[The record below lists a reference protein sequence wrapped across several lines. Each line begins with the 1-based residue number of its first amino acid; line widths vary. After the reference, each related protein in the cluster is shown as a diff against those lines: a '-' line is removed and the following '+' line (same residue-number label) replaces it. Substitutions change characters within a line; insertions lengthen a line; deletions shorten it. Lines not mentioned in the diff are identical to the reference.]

1 VDASCVITYVLR
13 ESLPRCDLAWPY
25 CIGKAFGIAHDRVIT
40 APVIVLQM
48 STPNLNMKS
57 VSVFVSLRCAIPKTK
72 EIIMKKM

>member
-1 VDASCVITYVLR
+1 
-13 ESLPRCDLAWPY
+13 
-25 CIGKAFGIAHDRVIT
+25 
-40 APVIVLQM
+40 M